1 MANQTENSWDKIDD
15 RELALKLLRYMHLA
29 RKFEENVQ
37 HYFALGMIH
46 GTTHLG
52 IGEEGTGAGTC
63 LALMPQDHMY
73 ATHRGHCAA
82 LCKGIDINAMMA
94 EIFAK
99 EAGICKGRG
108 GSMHIA
114 DRSVGVMGANGILGP
129 ALPLACGSAFA
140 SKRRGEKDRATV
152 AFFGDGAANE
162 GAVHEAMNLAAVWEL
177 PLIFV
182 CTNNQYGMS
191 THISKVMKDTDLTKR
206 GIPFGI
212 KAVEVDGND
221 VWAVYHTIRE
231 AREYVLA
238 GNGPI
243 LVVEHTY
250 RTSGHSKSDGN
261 LYRTKEEI
269 NYWKEHAPIPRFVK
283 RLLEQGVCTQAEA
296 DAIEEETKKT
306 IDDAVQYA
314 INCPYPELKDVYDDV
329 YA

>member
-1 MANQTENSWDKIDD
+1 MNTGTKALDKQ
-15 RELALKLLRYMHLA
+15 LALRLLRFMHLA
-29 RKFEENVQ
+29 RKFEEAVQ

-52 IGEEGTGAGTC
+52 IGEEATGAGTC
-63 LALMPQDHMY
+63 LALEKHDHMY

-82 LCKGIDINAMMA
+82 LCKGIDIKGMMA

-99 EAGICKGRG
+99 EAGVCKGRG

-114 DRSVGVMGANGILGP
+114 DRDVGVMGANGILGP

-140 SKRRGEKDRATV
+140 SKRRGEKDRATA

-162 GAVHEAMNLAAVWEL
+162 GAVHEAMNLAAAWDL
-177 PLIFV
+177 PIIFV

-191 THISKVMKDTDLTKR
+191 THISKVMKETDLTKR
-206 GIPFGI
+206 AVAYGM

-221 VWAVYHTIRE
+221 VLAVYETVRE
-231 AREYVLA
+231 ARKYVLETSQ
-238 GNGPI
+238 PI

-269 NYWKEHAPIPRFVK
+269 AEWKAKAPIPRLCSI
-283 RLLEQGVCTQAEA
+283 LLEAGVATQAELDEI
-296 DAIEEETKKT
+296 DAETTKS
-306 IDDAVQYA
+306 IDEAVQYA
-314 INCPYPELKDVYDDV
+314 IDCPYPKLEDIYNDV
-329 YA
+329 YAD